1 MGTAANRLTNEA
13 RKLIG
18 KSWGKSSLTRQKLLQ
33 NVRSIANNMA
43 SQGLQ
48 HIDNMKSKHVERFFD
63 SLKEK
68 ELSAS
73 TMQNYATAMRVIA
86 AAIGK
91 SAIVPETNKA
101 LGITRTERYQPIS
114 ANLDKMTSIREQL
127 SLKDERLAAAFDM
140 RDAFGL
146 RAKESLLSKQV
157 VERDGKQY
165 LNVEGTKGGRPR
177 QVAIE
182 NEKQLQAIEQ
192 VQRIINAQGT
202 TSIIPKDMDLKQFY
216 NYQKN
221 TISALGARRADGSNM
236 HAQRHSFAQK
246 ETANGKSSGEVQ
258 AELGHGEER
267 TLRHYVP

>member
-18 KSWGKSSLTRQKLLQ
+18 KNWGKSSLTRQKLLQ

-48 HIDNMKSKHVERFFD
+48 HIDNMKFKHVERFFD

-86 AAIGK
+86 SAIGK
-91 SAIVPETNKA
+91 PAIVPETNKA
-101 LGITRTERYQPIS
+101 LGISRTDRYQPIS
-114 ANLDKMTSIREQL
+114 ANVDKIATIRDQL
-127 SLKDERLAAAFDM
+127 ALRDERLVAAFDM

-146 RAKESLLSKQV
+146 RSKESLLSKQV
-157 VERDGKQY
+157 IERDGKQY

-177 QVAIE
+177 LIEIE
-182 NEKQLQAIEQ
+182 NEQQRQAIEQ
-192 VQRIINAQGT
+192 VQRIINTQGT
-202 TSIIPKDMDLKQFY
+202 TSIIPKDIDLKKFY

-221 TISALGARRADGSNM
+221 TLSALGARRADCSNM
-236 HAQRHSFAQK
+236 HAQRHSFAQEQK
-246 ETANGKSSGEVQ
+246 AQGKSSGEVQ
-258 AELGHGEER
+258 ER
-267 TLRHYVP
+267 SLSR